1 MLKKYIG
8 LVAAAGLAGAVA
20 LACTTTTSSTSSSSS
35 GGTPD
40 SGAVD
45 SGKKDTG
52 VTPTDGGG
60 GGCYDDTNAKAF
72 ATAPPAKGQN
82 KCTGTMVAD
91 FLAACLGSTGSQ
103 QKCDEFLKGTGAAGA
118 GTKACGG
125 CLLGPNQAGD
135 DPKTFPQP
143 VLISVGD
150 SVFLNGGMCDAL
162 AVGAPGDCADKA
174 GNEAIC
180 LLTTCE
186 TCETADRAGC
196 INDSAAKEP
205 CKSALNSDA
214 CNNAVKAAQATADA
228 KCGASGATFEQ
239 AYALMGAFIC
249 GAP

>member
-1 MLKKYIG
+1 MKKIIG
-8 LVAAAGLAGAVA
+8 IGVAAGFAMVAV
-20 LACTTTTSSTSSSSS
+20 LACSSGGGQASSSSSS
-35 GGTPD
+35 GGGGTDAGPD
-40 SGAVD
+40 V
-45 SGKKDTG
+45 KKDAPVVVPDAGT
-52 VTPTDGGG
+52 
-60 GGCYDDTNAKAF
+60 CYDDTNAKAF

>member
-1 MLKKYIG
+1 MKKIIG
-8 LVAAAGLAGAVA
+8 MGVAAGFAVVA
-20 LACTTTTSSTSSSSS
+20 VVACSSGTPVGPSSSSS
-35 GGTPD
+35 GGGTDAGPD
-40 SGAVD
+40 V
-45 SGKKDTG
+45 KKDAPVVVPEAGT
-52 VTPTDGGG
+52 
-60 GGCYDDTNAKAF
+60 CYDDTNAKQF
-72 ATAPPAKGQN
+72 ATAAPAKGQA

-91 FLAACLGSTGSQ
+91 FLAACLGSGGSQ
-103 QKCDEFLKGTGAAGA
+103 AACDDFLKGMTVP

-125 CLLGPNQAGD
+125 CLLGPNQQGD

-162 AVGAPGDCADKA
+162 AVGAPGDCAEKA

-186 TCETADRAGC
+186 TCETADRTAC
-196 INDSAAKEP
+196 INDSAAKDP
-205 CKSALNSDA
+205 CKSALTTQA
-214 CNNAVKAAQATADA
+214 CDDAVKAGQATADA

-239 AYALMGAFIC
+239 AFALMGAFIC

>member
-72 ATAPPAKGQN
+72 ATAPPAKSQN

-91 FLAACLGSTGSQ
+91 FLGACLGSGGSQ
-103 QKCDEFLKGTGAAGA
+103 AKCDDFLKGTTVP

-125 CLLGPNQAGD
+125 CLLGPNQTGD

-150 SVFLNGGMCDAL
+150 NVFLNGGMCDAL

-186 TCETADRAGC
+186 TCETADRAAC
-196 INDSAAKEP
+196 INDSAAKDP
-205 CKSALNSDA
+205 CKSALTTQA
-214 CNNAVKAAQATADA
+214 CDDAVKAGQATADA

-239 AYALMGAFIC
+239 AFALMGAFIC